1 MEMVAI
7 SSILLHITSLATQIV
22 AVARS
27 GRGSRHRADTSAA
40 QQQPD
45 RRWVLE
51 LIQQLVI
58 DQEAST
64 STATVRGSL
73 LQAPSAWIGDMSICT
88 NRRGP
93 QVHMVRASLRTNSTY
108 DNQQINWCHLR
119 FHWMHVFNILLF
131 LVGIKLGSVSGL
143 MSIKQI
149 GFSKECQYELT
160 FCNTHAHPIGQ
171 SAGSCM
177 CQLGMDNDGHDPI
190 IASSREGDTHLIQ
203 WKSTLRKIPNPPWSH
218 CQGYEINATHHHHR
232 VVDGVSWCSLALPA
246 S

>member
-108 DNQQINWCHLR
+108 DNQQINCFRPDEYQADWVLQGMPIRTH
-119 FHWMHVFNILLF
+119 F
-131 LVGIKLGSVSGL
+131 LQHTCSSNWAVSWEVMEGT
-143 MSIKQI
+143 I
-149 GFSKECQYELT
+149 FSLV
-160 FCNTHAHPIGQ
+160 
-171 SAGSCM
+171 
-177 CQLGMDNDGHDPI
+177 
-190 IASSREGDTHLIQ
+190 
-203 WKSTLRKIPNPPWSH
+203 
-218 CQGYEINATHHHHR
+218 ATHR
-232 VVDGVSWCSLALPA
+232 LKGTVKMAPFGVRRSYSCSML
-246 S
+246 

>member
-64 STATVRGSL
+64 STATL
-73 LQAPSAWIGDMSICT
+73 
-88 NRRGP
+88 
-93 QVHMVRASLRTNSTY
+93 H
-108 DNQQINWCHLR
+108 
-119 FHWMHVFNILLF
+119 
-131 LVGIKLGSVSGL
+131 GL
-143 MSIKQI
+143 AI
-149 GFSKECQYELT
+149 
-160 FCNTHAHPIGQ
+160 
-171 SAGSCM
+171 
-177 CQLGMDNDGHDPI
+177 
-190 IASSREGDTHLIQ
+190 
-203 WKSTLRKIPNPPWSH
+203 
-218 CQGYEINATHHHHR
+218 
-232 VVDGVSWCSLALPA
+232 
-246 S
+246 